1 MATNS
6 VTDVTITTYVR
17 RPTPNLDESFRLY
30 IGQEF
35 QAIENAINSIIQ
47 GTIQVADNA
56 PEKPKKGMVR
66 YALTPWDPLG
76 TGYTGLVVYDGTTW
90 MSFFPQSYDDL
101 SVAGETTFPADY
113 TPPDP

>member
-1 MATNS
+1 MATNE

-17 RPTPNLDESFRLY
+17 RPTPVLNESLRLY

-47 GTIQVADNA
+47 GTIQVADNP

-66 YALTPWDPLG
+66 YALNPWNPLG
-76 TGYTGLVVYDGTTW
+76 TGYTGLVVYNGTSW
-90 MSFFPQSYDDL
+90 SSFSPSTYDD
-101 SVAGETTFPADY
+101 FPN
-113 TPPDP
+113 

>member
-47 GTIQVADNA
+47 GTIQVADNP

-66 YALTPWDPLG
+66 YALSPWNPLG
-76 TGYTGLVVYDGTTW
+76 TGYIGLVVYDGTNW
-90 MSFFPQSYDDL
+90 ASFSPQSYDDL

-113 TPPDP
+113 TP

>member
-56 PEKPKKGMVR
+56 PDKPKKGMVR
-66 YALTPWDPLG
+66 YALSPWDPLG
-76 TGYTGLVVYDGTTW
+76 DGSTGLVVYDGTSW
-90 MSFFPQSYDDL
+90 SSFSPSTYDD
-101 SVAGETTFPADY
+101 FPN
-113 TPPDP
+113 